1 MNKSEKIHNL
11 WDNKILW
18 MIVSLL
24 LSFLAWAYIS
34 TTEDTSVERIF
45 TGVPVVFQGAEEL
58 RSSRGLIITNAS
70 ADTVTVKVSGSRAS
84 IGNLHAS
91 DLTAVVDV
99 GGISQVRDMT
109 VSYTVR
115 FPESV
120 NMSGVEVHSKTPETI
135 EFSVVQE
142 NSKTVEVKG
151 VFTGSVA
158 EGYTVDPIV
167 VEPASVT
174 LYGPDSELDLIES
187 ACVYIDRQNVSAT
200 IGPLS
205 SDFVLLGSDGKT
217 IQPSSVTSS
226 QTSVT
231 VTVPVLMNK
240 ELALKVNLVEGSGA
254 TADNTVVEI
263 EPKTIQVAGSTAT
276 LENLNQLVIG
286 TVDLTDFAETTT
298 ITFPITLDNNIRN
311 LTGTT
316 EATVTVTVSGLETK
330 KFTVT
335 NITLTGGS
343 GELQTTQKEIVVRGT
358 AEDLAKITAEN
369 IRIVADLTEYASATG
384 TIEVPARVYVDGFE
398 KAGAVGDYTVSVT
411 LG

>member
-1 MNKSEKIHNL
+1 MNKTEKTNI

-34 TTEDTSVERIF
+34 STEDTSVERIF

-58 RSSRGLIITNAS
+58 RSSRGLIITDAS
-70 ADTVTVKVSGSRAS
+70 ADSVTVKVSGSRAS
-84 IGNLHAS
+84 IGNLHAA

-99 GGISQVRDMT
+99 SGISQVRDMT

-115 FPESV
+115 FPDNV

-158 EGYTVDPIV
+158 EGFTVDPIV

-174 LYGPDSELDLIES
+174 LYGPASELDQIDS

-200 IGPLS
+200 IGPLNS
-205 SDFVLLGSDGKT
+205 EFVLLDADGST
-217 IQPSSVTSS
+217 IRPASVTSS

-276 LENLNQLVIG
+276 LENLNQIVIG

-316 EATVTVTVSGLETK
+316 EATVTVTVTGMETK

-335 NITLTGGS
+335 NITLTGGA
-343 GELQTTQKEIVVRGT
+343 GTLQTTQKEIVVRGT
-358 AEDLAKITAEN
+358 AEDLANITEEN
-369 IRIVADLTEYASATG
+369 IRIVADLTEYAGATG
-384 TIEVPARVYVDGFE
+384 TIEVPARVYVDGYE

>member
-11 WDNKILW
+11 WDSKALW

-24 LSFLAWAYIS
+24 LSFLIWAYIS

-45 TGVPVVFQGAEEL
+45 TGVPVQFQGAEEL
-58 RSSRGLIITNAS
+58 RTSRGLIITDAS
-70 ADTVTVKVSGSRAS
+70 ADSVTVKVSGSRAS

-91 DLTAVVDV
+91 DLSAVVDV
-99 GGISQVRDMT
+99 SGISQVRDMS

-115 FPESV
+115 FPDNV

-167 VEPASVT
+167 IEPASVT
-174 LYGPDSELDLIES
+174 LYGPASELGRIES

-205 SDFVLLGSDGKT
+205 SDFVLLDSDGST
-217 IQPSSVTSS
+217 IQPDSVTSS
-226 QTSVT
+226 QSSVT

-263 EPKTIQVAGSTAT
+263 EPKTIQVVGSTAT
-276 LENLNQLVIG
+276 LENVNQLVIG

-298 ITFPITLDNNIRN
+298 LTFPITLDNNIRS
-311 LTGTT
+311 LAGTT
-316 EATVTVTVSGLETK
+316 EATVTVTVTGLETK

-335 NITLTGGS
+335 NITVTGGT
-343 GELQTTQKEIVVRGT
+343 GTLQTTQKEIVVRGT
-358 AEDLAKITAEN
+358 AEDLEKITEDN

-411 LG
+411 LE